1 MYRLGGSAEDKVPR
15 DVGCGGGWGGGRACR
30 VSGISLASLPQ
41 SIYKL
46 KKACS
51 VEMEAEQQGKLLTPE
66 EIVDRIF
73 LLVDKNGDGNWSRD
87 DGGAGA
93 GGSPSWVTP
102 LSPRHLRL
110 GPSLPGSEMGVEKR
124 S

>member
-1 MYRLGGSAEDKVPR
+1 MWVMAGGVGGSRV
-15 DVGCGGGWGGGRACR
+15 CR
-30 VSGISLASLPQ
+30 VFGMSLASLPQ

-66 EIVDRIF
+66 EVVDRIF
-73 LLVDKNGDGNWSRD
+73 LLVDENGDGNWSRD

-93 GGSPSWVTP
+93 GGSPPWVIP
-102 LSPRHLRL
+102 LSPRHLRP

-124 S
+124 T